1 MKDYLKILL
10 SIILGVFIGK
20 FTYGIFS
27 DNIIMIRL

>member
-1 MKDYLKILL
+1 MKDYLKLLL

-20 FTYGIFS
+20 ITYSIFS